1 VELVSPTEL
10 RFEFAPTAGVTSA
23 MLYSPLA
30 NGGTGSLPVENANF
44 TASLF
49 FEKIPAQPITVS
61 VTRVGYIARGQ
72 WQIRWQASAAPV
84 GVIVGPTNT
93 PPPTAATFSTPTV
106 ASTDPLLLEIISLGQ
121 KFDAPFQQ
129 GAGWVHL
136 VAESETYPR
145 PGQTFPPPYITS
157 EKWLELDADGYVIRS
172 IWIDKDK
179 DGNVIQQY
187 VSIGNYFINFTTGE
201 SGYNEYSRTLFSTDL
216 LTQDLVQAAQ
226 YQSQITRE
234 EVPCDDGSP
243 CLLVTLFD
251 AFDQAV
257 QHTDEPQ
264 PILGMGRKT
273 WVNLNTGQQV
283 QVQAFSRLQD
293 GSDKVEYTD
302 RTLLIE
308 KVKSPPEEILTIIN
322 GVVVP

>member
-1 VELVSPTEL
+1 
-10 RFEFAPTAGVTSA
+10 
-23 MLYSPLA
+23 
-30 NGGTGSLPVENANF
+30 
-44 TASLF
+44 
-49 FEKIPAQPITVS
+49 
-61 VTRVGYIARGQ
+61 
-72 WQIRWQASAAPV
+72 
-84 GVIVGPTNT
+84 
-93 PPPTAATFSTPTV
+93 
-106 ASTDPLLLEIISLGQ
+106 
-121 KFDAPFQQ
+121 
-129 GAGWVHL
+129 
-136 VAESETYPR
+136 
-145 PGQTFPPPYITS
+145 
-157 EKWLELDADGYVIRS
+157 
-172 IWIDKDK
+172 
-179 DGNVIQQY
+179 VIQKY

-201 SGYNEYSRTLFSTDL
+201 SGYNEYSRTLFSTDV

-234 EVPCDDGSP
+234 EVTCDDGSP

-273 WVNLNTGQQV
+273 WVNLTTGQQV

-293 GSDKVEYTD
+293 GSDKVEYTA